1 MRREAWRV
9 ALLYVSLT
17 MVLAY
22 PLTVNPA
29 GRVLWATPDTELFI
43 WALSWDTH
51 AFTHRLWS
59 IFDANIYYPQPLT
72 LAYSENFIGSALF
85 AAPIVWLTGNAVLA
99 MNVVTLLSAV
109 LCGVGAYL
117 LARRAGVGQ
126 SGAAIGGLI
135 FAFSPPR
142 FMRLAQLHLAAVQW
156 VPFGLAFLH
165 AYLDEGRKAHL
176 RLAVAFL
183 SLQALTSGHGAVF
196 LLLAMAGLVA
206 DRVALG
212 EPLALATRVR
222 DFGIPGALL
231 LAPALLVAIPYRVV
245 QVEMGLRR
253 SADDWTSTWSSFLA
267 SPSHLQTFLLSLM
280 PDARINESA
289 WAYLFPGYLPLLLAL
304 CAVWRLW
311 PRGSA
316 RPPLVLLDGVGR
328 AFELLAL
335 ASIAVSIYVTAI
347 GPLRLR
353 AGGVV
358 IFAATRVWRAWIFS
372 AALVGARVALARRV
386 PFEIVARVKRPFDAI
401 QRWRRDHRRDAI
413 PFYALLT
420 LLSAWLAAGPPG
432 RLWPL
437 VAWLPGLNFVRVPSR
452 FSVLG
457 MLGLAVLA
465 AAGFDRLTAAMPDR
479 KRLMAATLVGALLVA
494 EFAAIPLHTE
504 PYQVQIPPIDQWLDG
519 RQKPFAIAEVP
530 LPNPRDFGA
539 WERRQAAYMLHSM
552 AHWQKTVHGYSGFRP
567 ALHDQMYEE
576 LTTFPDEKSLQRLTG
591 LGVDY
596 VVVHTEL
603 FPPGEWAAVDEKI
616 GMLGQWLTLEH
627 VAGDGRAYSLRRPSG
642 ARLMREEAAQGG
654 QK

>member
-1 MRREAWRV
+1 MNR
-9 ALLYVSLT
+9 LL
-17 MVLAY
+17 
-22 PLTVNPA
+22 
-29 GRVLWATPDTELFI
+29 
-43 WALSWDTH
+43 
-51 AFTHRLWS
+51 
-59 IFDANIYYPQPLT
+59 
-72 LAYSENFIGSALF
+72 
-85 AAPIVWLTGNAVLA
+85 
-99 MNVVTLLSAV
+99 
-109 LCGVGAYL
+109 C
-117 LARRAGVGQ
+117 
-126 SGAAIGGLI
+126 
-135 FAFSPPR
+135 
-142 FMRLAQLHLAAVQW
+142 
-156 VPFGLAFLH
+156 
-165 AYLDEGRKAHL
+165 
-176 RLAVAFL
+176 
-183 SLQALTSGHGAVF
+183 
-196 LLLAMAGLVA
+196 
-206 DRVALG
+206 
-212 EPLALATRVR
+212 ATRVR

-304 CAVWRLW
+304 CAVWRFR
-311 PRGSA
+311 PRAAA
-316 RPPLVLLDGVGR
+316 RPPLVLMDGVSRGL
-328 AFELLAL
+328 ELLAL
-335 ASIAVSIYVTAI
+335 VSIAVSVYVTAL

-358 IFAATRVWRAWIFS
+358 IFAATRLWRAWIFS
-372 AALVGARVALARRV
+372 AALVGARIALTRRV
-386 PFEIVARVKRPFDAI
+386 PFEIVPRVKRPYDAI

-420 LLSAWLAAGPPG
+420 LLCAWLAAGPPG

-457 MLGLAVLA
+457 MIGLAVLA
-465 AAGFDRLTAAMPDR
+465 AAGFDRLTEVRLKPAATGAGLKPDASGKRMMPDR

-504 PYQVQIPPIDQWLDG
+504 TYQVQIPSIDRWLDG

-567 ALHDQMYEE
+567 ALHDQIYEE

-603 FPPGEWAAVDEKI
+603 YPPGEWAAVDEKI